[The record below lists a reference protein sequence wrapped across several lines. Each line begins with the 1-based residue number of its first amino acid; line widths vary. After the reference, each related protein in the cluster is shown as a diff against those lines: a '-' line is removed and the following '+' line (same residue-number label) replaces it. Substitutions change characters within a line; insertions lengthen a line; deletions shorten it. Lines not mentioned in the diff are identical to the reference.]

1 MMCFDNAFTVFAG
14 PNGGGKSSLVYS
26 LWKGNPSAPYVCAD
40 SIAKEAPICG
50 IQNSDQRNLAAM
62 VKAQEIVNDRL
73 LKRLSVAY
81 ETVLSSDYKWG
92 LFELAIKNEMPIY
105 AYYVT
110 TCDPLINVRRVKRRV
125 LEGGHDVPEDKIIS
139 RYHRSHANLGKLLT
153 LCRSAYVF
161 DSSKENEPPALV
173 LYKSRNTLLFHEEIA
188 MSYAWLSDLRDSWVK
203 DGLFN
208 IDQYCDSL

>member
-26 LWKGNPSAPYVCAD
+26 LWKDNPSAPYVCAD

-81 ETVLSSDYKWG
+81 ETVLSSDY
-92 LFELAIKNEMPIY
+92 
-105 AYYVT
+105 
-110 TCDPLINVRRVKRRV
+110 
-125 LEGGHDVPEDKIIS
+125 
-139 RYHRSHANLGKLLT
+139 
-153 LCRSAYVF
+153 
-161 DSSKENEPPALV
+161 
-173 LYKSRNTLLFHEEIA
+173 
-188 MSYAWLSDLRDSWVK
+188 
-203 DGLFN
+203 
-208 IDQYCDSL
+208 